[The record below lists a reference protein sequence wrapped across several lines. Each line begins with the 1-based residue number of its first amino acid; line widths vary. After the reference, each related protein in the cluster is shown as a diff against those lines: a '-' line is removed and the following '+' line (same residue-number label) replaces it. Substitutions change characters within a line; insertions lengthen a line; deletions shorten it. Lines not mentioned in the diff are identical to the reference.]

1 MSITSLGSTT
11 AQAQSMTDSQKFFD
25 KQPTW
30 SYYQPMNEPQMRER
44 AQEFGDIY
52 AQPQYQELERKL
64 EQAIADAA
72 SQEQRILGAYA
83 GTQDTFRRREEEQAR
98 RDLES
103 AIARGAGRSG
113 VVPYMSMQRQEH
125 FGELLAVEEAKKNAE
140 MYAIANQ
147 LGLAQRQIPDQRM
160 GIAEQAGR
168 LVNQEL
174 QRLQDL
180 QYSRGREYDMDQ
192 WARAL
197 SVFDRSQLTPLEQL
211 QMYVALA
218 QAMGKTPAN
227 MPTVTGF

>member
-1 MSITSLGSTT
+1 MLGMSSTSQSP
-11 AQAQSMTDSQKFFD
+11 AQNYFDEQKD
-25 KQPTW
+25 W
-30 SYYQPMNEPQMRER
+30 SYYEPMKAPEMKGR
-44 AQEFGDIY
+44 AQEFGDLY
-52 AQPQYQELERKL
+52 AQPQYQQLERKL

-83 GTQDTFRRREEEQAR
+83 GTEDMYRRRESEQAR

-103 AIARGAGRSG
+103 AISRGAGRSG
-113 VVPYMSMQRQEH
+113 VVPWMSAQRQEH
-125 FGELLAVEEAKKNAE
+125 FSELLAAEEAKKNAE

-147 LGLAQRQIPDQRM
+147 LGLAQRQVPDQRM

-180 QYSRGREYDMDQ
+180 QYARGREYDMDQ

-211 QMYVALA
+211 QMYVGLA
-218 QAMGKTPAN
+218 QAMGKTPDA
-227 MPTVTGF
+227 MPSVLGF